1 MKQEAR
7 DAAREGEGGGEE
19 EGGGGTG
26 TGELEEEE
34 ADLVA
39 HVQETFP
46 TLFKVRTFLAF
57 LVQINPKP

>member
-1 MKQEAR
+1 MEQEAR
-7 DAAREGEGGGEE
+7 DVARGGEGE
-19 EGGGGTG
+19 GGGTG

-57 LVQINPKP
+57 LVQQNPNPKP